1 MRRPEQRVLLGV
13 ASPSAAAP
21 VRPIFNGSSRRD
33 VVLSGLIGTVMSLAS
48 HAVAAPQAGDIPTFE
63 SGRHQFTIL
72 RPQREVPSIKLFRLE
87 GGVIDL
93 SSLRG
98 KPVLLN
104 FWASWCAACR
114 TELPILERQYRSAW
128 RRNLHV
134 AAVSEDRGS
143 RDTVERFIK
152 TLELRTLPVYLDPNG
167 YVAYSDSANERNAP
181 FALYGMPITY
191 LIASSGLIVGYMPG
205 AADWSS
211 AAANDVIDY
220 LRNT

>member
-1 MRRPEQRVLLGV
+1 MRRPEQRGLLGV

-21 VRPIFNGSSRRD
+21 MRPIFNGPSRRD
-33 VVLSGLIGTVMSLAS
+33 IVLSGLIGTVMSLAS

-63 SGRHQFTIL
+63 SGRHQFTVL

-152 TLELRTLPVYLDPNG
+152 TLELRTLPEKRAVRPLRDADHLSHRKLRIDRWIHAG
-167 YVAYSDSANERNAP
+167 RR
-181 FALYGMPITY
+181 
-191 LIASSGLIVGYMPG
+191 GLVLGCCKQCH
-205 AADWSS
+205 
-211 AAANDVIDY
+211 
-220 LRNT
+220 